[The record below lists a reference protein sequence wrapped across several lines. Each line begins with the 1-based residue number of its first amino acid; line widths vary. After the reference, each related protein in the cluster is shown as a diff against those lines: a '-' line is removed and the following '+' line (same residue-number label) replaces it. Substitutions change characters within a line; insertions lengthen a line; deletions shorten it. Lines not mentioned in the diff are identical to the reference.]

1 MPNGQERKVVH
12 KSLEHETG
20 IVLLS
25 CKPYACDVFG
35 RGAALVT
42 GIAEFVPFGIVLESE
57 RKKRL
62 PVYTV
67 IHFLHIVRCH
77 FGRNAPAFQ
86 IIDECRML

>member
-1 MPNGQERKVVH
+1 MPDGQERKVVH

-25 CKPYACDVFG
+25 CEPYACDVFG
-35 RGAALVT
+35 RSAAFVAR
-42 GIAEFVPFGIVLESE
+42 IAEFVPSGIVLESK
-57 RKKRL
+57 RKKWL

-86 IIDECRML
+86 IIGECRIL